1 MKRIASLERGLLVMD
16 FLRRSG
22 PMSLAEVT
30 QRSGLPKPTVL
41 RILRTLAAAGVAHQG
56 LADRLWR
63 LSPQNNPATGND
75 DPDARLTE
83 IAGVMLDA
91 LCRKVLW
98 PSDIGVYRDG
108 AIQVLE
114 NSRRM
119 SPFLVNRDVISQRI
133 HVLPSAMGR
142 AILAWSSADIRERI
156 LSELP
161 VLGGGIDRAL
171 PPAADLDASLARIR
185 ARGYAARQK
194 GYFVSIPREGRV
206 MAIAVPV
213 DLGQGRVAAV
223 NLSWVASAMTETDF
237 VGRHLDEL
245 SATARHIE
253 AALRDTDSTAI
264 SVPANPGKYQK

>member
-1 MKRIASLERGLLVMD
+1 MKRITALERGLAVMD
-16 FLRRSG
+16 FLRQSG
-22 PMSLAEVT
+22 PASLAQIT
-30 QRSGLPKPTVL
+30 QLSGLPKPTVL
-41 RILRTLAAAGVAHQG
+41 RILRTLASAGVAHQG

-63 LSPQNNPATGND
+63 LSPQRNSRAEHD
-75 DPDARLTE
+75 DPYARLTE
-83 IAGVMLDA
+83 VAGAMLDT

-98 PSDIGVYRDG
+98 PSDIGVYHDG

-142 AILAWSSADIRERI
+142 AILAWSSEEVYRQI

-161 VLGGGIDRAL
+161 SLGSGIDRLL
-171 PPAADLDASLARIR
+171 PSEVDLNASRAQVR

-194 GYFVSIPREGRV
+194 GYYVSVPREGRV

-213 DLGQGRVAAV
+213 HLELGQVAAV
-223 NLSWVASAMTETDF
+223 NLSWVASAMTEAEF
-237 VGRHLDEL
+237 VDRYLDEL
-245 SATARHIE
+245 SATARCIE
-253 AALRDTDSTAI
+253 EALDDKDGAANSATAK
-264 SVPANPGKYQK
+264 AGKS

>member
-1 MKRIASLERGLLVMD
+1 MKRITSLERGLLVMD
-16 FLRRSG
+16 LLRRGG
-22 PMSLAEVT
+22 PMALAEVT

-41 RILRTLAAAGVAHQG
+41 RILRTLAGSGVAHQG

-63 LSPQNNPATGND
+63 LSPQSLLKD

-142 AILAWSSADIRERI
+142 AILAWSPEATRHRI

-161 VLGGGIDRAL
+161 MLGGGADRTP
-171 PPAADLDASLARIR
+171 PPAAELEREHALTRT
-185 ARGYAARQK
+185 RGYAARQK
-194 GYFVSIPREGRV
+194 GYFVSVPREARV

-213 DLGQGRVAAV
+213 DLGSSRIAAV
-223 NLSWVASAMTETDF
+223 NLSWVASAMTETEF
-237 VGRHLDEL
+237 VANHLEEL
-245 SATARHIE
+245 TDTAKRVEH
-253 AALRDTDSTAI
+253 ALH
-264 SVPANPGKYQK
+264 NPGEPLAL

>member
-1 MKRIASLERGLLVMD
+1 MKRITSLERGLRVMD
-16 FLRRSG
+16 LLRRHG
-22 PMSLAEVT
+22 PAALADLT
-30 QRSGLPKPTVL
+30 QRSELPKPTVL

-63 LSPQNNPATGND
+63 LSPQDSAPQVDSA
-75 DPDARLTE
+75 DARLTE
-83 IAGVMLDA
+83 VAGAVLDG

-142 AILAWSSADIRERI
+142 AILAWSPPAIRQQI
-156 LSELP
+156 LDELP
-161 VLGGGIDRAL
+161 VTGGGIDRA
-171 PPAADLDASLARIR
+171 PPPVEELERAHAAIR
-185 ARGYAARQK
+185 LRGYAARQK
-194 GYFVSIPREGRV
+194 GYFVSVPREARV

-213 DLGQGRVAAV
+213 DLGDGRFAAV
-223 NLSWVASAMTETDF
+223 NLSWVASAITEAAF
-237 VGRHLDEL
+237 VQRHLGEL
-245 SATARHIE
+245 VAAAQRIE
-253 AALRDTDSTAI
+253 AALGKSGDSSAAP
-264 SVPANPGKYQK
+264 V